1 MNFSGGSVSIVGDKS
16 ISHRAVIFGALAE
29 GVSKINNVLISG
41 DTKATI
47 QIFQNLGVNIKSL
60 DQNTLEI
67 SGVGLNGLKQFDGE
81 LDAINS
87 GTTARLLMGLLS
99 KQNFSSKLTGSNQL
113 KKRPMDRIIDPLVEQ
128 GAKIVSKDKYL
139 PVEFQPSNFN
149 FDVVKTNKPSAQV
162 KSGLI
167 IASLYNKENSSTIIE
182 DIPTRDHTERLLG
195 YMGVD
200 LIRMGNQVTISPNA
214 SLSPVNLTVPG
225 DPSSAAFLIAVGLL
239 SCEKIIINNLLL
251 NERRIGFLKIIKKM
265 GGNISIDNI
274 QKINN
279 ENVGD
284 VIILKSNLNGVSINK
299 DEVVDMV
306 DEFPIFTLLA
316 SQASGETTVVG
327 AEELRV
333 KESDRIAAM
342 EKFILNLGG
351 EIRTQKDGFKISG
364 KQSLQAGTIESNDDH
379 RIAMTAIVANVCI
392 NSKIEVDNI
401 DCISDSY
408 PSFFEDLLKIGVHYG
423 N

>member
-1 MNFSGGSVSIVGDKS
+1 M
-16 ISHRAVIFGALAE
+16 
-29 GVSKINNVLISG
+29 
-41 DTKATI
+41 
-47 QIFQNLGVNIKSL
+47 
-60 DQNTLEI
+60 
-67 SGVGLNGLKQFDGE
+67 
-81 LDAINS
+81 
-87 GTTARLLMGLLS
+87 
-99 KQNFSSKLTGSNQL
+99 
-113 KKRPMDRIIDPLVEQ
+113 
-128 GAKIVSKDKYL
+128 
-139 PVEFQPSNFN
+139 
-149 FDVVKTNKPSAQV
+149 
-162 KSGLI
+162 I

-333 KESDRIAAM
+333 KSQIVLLQWK
-342 EKFILNLGG
+342 KFILNLGG

-364 KQSLQAGTIESNDDH
+364 KQSYKLE
-379 RIAMTAIVANVCI
+379 
-392 NSKIEVDNI
+392 
-401 DCISDSY
+401 
-408 PSFFEDLLKIGVHYG
+408 L
-423 N
+423 

>member
-1 MNFSGGSVSIVGDKS
+1 
-16 ISHRAVIFGALAE
+16 
-29 GVSKINNVLISG
+29 
-41 DTKATI
+41 
-47 QIFQNLGVNIKSL
+47 
-60 DQNTLEI
+60 
-67 SGVGLNGLKQFDGE
+67 
-81 LDAINS
+81 
-87 GTTARLLMGLLS
+87 
-99 KQNFSSKLTGSNQL
+99 
-113 KKRPMDRIIDPLVEQ
+113 
-128 GAKIVSKDKYL
+128 
-139 PVEFQPSNFN
+139 
-149 FDVVKTNKPSAQV
+149 
-162 KSGLI
+162 
-167 IASLYNKENSSTIIE
+167 
-182 DIPTRDHTERLLG
+182 
-195 YMGVD
+195 
-200 LIRMGNQVTISPNA
+200 
-214 SLSPVNLTVPG
+214 
-225 DPSSAAFLIAVGLL
+225 
-239 SCEKIIINNLLL
+239 
-251 NERRIGFLKIIKKM
+251 M

-274 QKINN
+274 QQINN

-284 VIILKSNLNGVSINK
+284 VIILKSNLNGVSISK
-299 DEVVDMV
+299 DEVADMV

-364 KQSLQAGTIESNDDH
+364 KQFLQAGTVESNDDH